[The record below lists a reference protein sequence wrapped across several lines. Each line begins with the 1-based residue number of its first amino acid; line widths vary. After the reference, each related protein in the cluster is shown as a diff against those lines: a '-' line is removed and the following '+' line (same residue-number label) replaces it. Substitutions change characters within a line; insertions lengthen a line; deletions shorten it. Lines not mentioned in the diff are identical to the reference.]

1 MLQQY
6 TYSSPAGNLPY
17 VVYTPLNYRAGTPVP
32 LLIMLHGCTQS
43 AADFAA
49 GTQMNLVAE
58 EHNFIVVYPQ
68 QVRKNNSLYCWNWF
82 DLANQS
88 RDHGEPA
95 MIVGIVQD
103 MQPIGLH
110 SNEEQPSGLAAPGV
124 AGFSPAIEDVAGLAG
139 ISAGAAMSV
148 ILGATYPD
156 IFAAIGIHSGFEYQA
171 LKSHRGALTISKRGG
186 PDPLQ
191 QGLAAYEAMGS
202 YARIVPTIVFHGTKD
217 TVINIT
223 NGDQV
228 VQQWMQ
234 TDMLA
239 SHDTY
244 VAVFNAPATA
254 TTYKIPTG
262 YAYTVYTWQNSR
274 GKTIQEYW
282 KVNGLGHAWSGG
294 NSSGS
299 YTDSRGPSASEAL
312 YAFFMHHSMHRK
324 AIHPTAFFKHV
335 LHNVKGFLPI
345 K

>member
-1 MLQQY
+1 MLEQY

-103 MQPIGLH
+103 ILQNTAQWTIDT
-110 SNEEQPSGLAAPGV
+110 ARIYV
-124 AGFSPAIEDVAGLAG
+124 AG

-171 LKSHRGALTISKRGG
+171 LKSHRGALTISKRRG

-244 VAVFNAPATA
+244 VADFNAPATA

-335 LHNVKGFLPI
+335 LHNVKGLLPT

>member
-32 LLIMLHGCTQS
+32 LLVMMHGCTQS

-103 MQPIGLH
+103 ILQNTAQWTIDT
-110 SNEEQPSGLAAPGV
+110 ARIYV
-124 AGFSPAIEDVAGLAG
+124 AG

-156 IFAAIGIHSGFEYQA
+156 IFAAIGIHSGLEYQA
-171 LKSHRGALTISKRGG
+171 LKSHHGALTISKRGG

-244 VAVFNAPATA
+244 VA
-254 TTYKIPTG
+254 
-262 YAYTVYTWQNSR
+262 
-274 GKTIQEYW
+274 
-282 KVNGLGHAWSGG
+282 
-294 NSSGS
+294 
-299 YTDSRGPSASEAL
+299 D
-312 YAFFMHHSMHRK
+312 
-324 AIHPTAFFKHV
+324 
-335 LHNVKGFLPI
+335 
-345 K
+345 

>member
-17 VVYTPLNYRAGTPVP
+17 VVYTPLNYRADTSVP
-32 LLIMLHGCTQS
+32 LLVMLHGCTQS

-103 MQPIGLH
+103 ILQNTAQWTIDT
-110 SNEEQPSGLAAPGV
+110 ARIYV
-124 AGFSPAIEDVAGLAG
+124 AG

-244 VAVFNAPATA
+244 VADFNAPATA

>member
-1 MLQQY
+1 MLEQY

-103 MQPIGLH
+103 ILQNTAQWTIDT
-110 SNEEQPSGLAAPGV
+110 ARIYV
-124 AGFSPAIEDVAGLAG
+124 AG

-156 IFAAIGIHSGFEYQA
+156 IFAAIGIHSGLEYQA
-171 LKSHRGALTISKRGG
+171 LKSHHGALTISKRGG

-191 QGLAAYEAMGS
+191 QGQAAYEAMGS

-244 VAVFNAPATA
+244 VADFNVPTTA

-335 LHNVKGFLPI
+335 LHNVKGLLPT

>member
-32 LLIMLHGCTQS
+32 LLVMMHGCTQS

-103 MQPIGLH
+103 ILQNTAQWTIDT
-110 SNEEQPSGLAAPGV
+110 ARIYV
-124 AGFSPAIEDVAGLAG
+124 AG

-244 VAVFNAPATA
+244 VADFNAPATA

-335 LHNVKGFLPI
+335 LHNVKGLLPI

>member
-17 VVYTPLNYRAGTPVP
+17 VVYTPLNYRAGTSVP
-32 LLIMLHGCTQS
+32 LLVMLHGCTQS

-103 MQPIGLH
+103 ILQNTAQWTIDT
-110 SNEEQPSGLAAPGV
+110 ARIYV
-124 AGFSPAIEDVAGLAG
+124 AG

-244 VAVFNAPATA
+244 VADFNAPATA

-299 YTDSRGPSASEAL
+299 YTDSRGPSASHAL

-335 LHNVKGFLPI
+335 LYNVKGLLPI

>member
-1 MLQQY
+1 MLEQY

-103 MQPIGLH
+103 ILQNTTQWTIDT
-110 SNEEQPSGLAAPGV
+110 ARIYV
-124 AGFSPAIEDVAGLAG
+124 AG

-171 LKSHRGALTISKRGG
+171 LKSHHGALTISKRGG

-191 QGLAAYEAMGS
+191 QGQAAYEAMGS

-244 VAVFNAPATA
+244 VADFNAPATA

-282 KVNGLGHAWSGG
+282 KVNVLGHA
-294 NSSGS
+294 
-299 YTDSRGPSASEAL
+299 
-312 YAFFMHHSMHRK
+312 
-324 AIHPTAFFKHV
+324 
-335 LHNVKGFLPI
+335 
-345 K
+345 

>member
-17 VVYTPLNYRAGTPVP
+17 VVYTPLNYRADTPVP
-32 LLIMLHGCTQS
+32 LLVMLHGCTQS

-103 MQPIGLH
+103 ILQNTAQWTIDT
-110 SNEEQPSGLAAPGV
+110 ARIYV
-124 AGFSPAIEDVAGLAG
+124 AG

-156 IFAAIGIHSGFEYQA
+156 IFAAIGIHSGLEYQA
-171 LKSHRGALTISKRGG
+171 LKSHHGALTISKRGG

-244 VAVFNAPATA
+244 VADFNAPATA

-335 LHNVKGFLPI
+335 LHNVKGLLPT

>member
-32 LLIMLHGCTQS
+32 LLVMLHGCTQS

-103 MQPIGLH
+103 ILQNTAQWTIDT
-110 SNEEQPSGLAAPGV
+110 ARIYV
-124 AGFSPAIEDVAGLAG
+124 AG

-244 VAVFNAPATA
+244 VADFNAPATA

>member
-1 MLQQY
+1 M
-6 TYSSPAGNLPY
+6 
-17 VVYTPLNYRAGTPVP
+17 
-32 LLIMLHGCTQS
+32 MHGCTQS

-103 MQPIGLH
+103 ILQNTAQWTIDT
-110 SNEEQPSGLAAPGV
+110 ARIYV
-124 AGFSPAIEDVAGLAG
+124 AG

-156 IFAAIGIHSGFEYQA
+156 IFAAIGIHSGLEYQA
-171 LKSHRGALTISKRGG
+171 LKSHHGALTISKRGG

-191 QGLAAYEAMGS
+191 QGQAAYEAMGS

-244 VAVFNAPATA
+244 VADFNAPATA

-335 LHNVKGFLPI
+335 LHNVKGLLPT

>member
-17 VVYTPLNYRAGTPVP
+17 VVYTPLNYRAGTSVP
-32 LLIMLHGCTQS
+32 LLVMLHGCTQS
-43 AADFAA
+43 AADFAV

-103 MQPIGLH
+103 ILQNTTQWTIDT
-110 SNEEQPSGLAAPGV
+110 ARIYV
-124 AGFSPAIEDVAGLAG
+124 AG

-244 VAVFNAPATA
+244 VADFNAPATA

-335 LHNVKGFLPI
+335 LHNIKDLLPI
-345 K
+345 

>member
-32 LLIMLHGCTQS
+32 LLVMLHGCTQS

-103 MQPIGLH
+103 ILQNTAQWTIDT
-110 SNEEQPSGLAAPGV
+110 ARIYV
-124 AGFSPAIEDVAGLAG
+124 AG

-244 VAVFNAPATA
+244 VADFNAPATA

-299 YTDSRGPSASEAL
+299 YTDSRGPSASHAL
-312 YAFFMHHSMHRK
+312 YTFFMHHSMHRK

>member
-17 VVYTPLNYRAGTPVP
+17 VVYTPLNYRADTPVP
-32 LLIMLHGCTQS
+32 LLVMLHGCTQS

-103 MQPIGLH
+103 ILQNTAQWTIDT
-110 SNEEQPSGLAAPGV
+110 ARIYV
-124 AGFSPAIEDVAGLAG
+124 AG

-244 VAVFNAPATA
+244 VADFNAPATA

>member
-17 VVYTPLNYRAGTPVP
+17 VVYTPLNYRADTSVP
-32 LLIMLHGCTQS
+32 LLVMLHGCTQS

-103 MQPIGLH
+103 ILQNTAQWTIDT
-110 SNEEQPSGLAAPGV
+110 ARIYV
-124 AGFSPAIEDVAGLAG
+124 AG

-156 IFAAIGIHSGFEYQA
+156 IFAAIGIHSGLEYQA
-171 LKSHRGALTISKRGG
+171 LKSHHGALTISKRGG

-244 VAVFNAPATA
+244 VADFNAPATA

>member
-1 MLQQY
+1 M
-6 TYSSPAGNLPY
+6 
-17 VVYTPLNYRAGTPVP
+17 
-32 LLIMLHGCTQS
+32 MHGCTQS

-58 EHNFIVVYPQ
+58 EHNLIVVYPQ

-95 MIVGIVQD
+95 VIIGIVQD
-103 MQPIGLH
+103 ILQNTAQWTIDT
-110 SNEEQPSGLAAPGV
+110 ARIYV
-124 AGFSPAIEDVAGLAG
+124 AG

-156 IFAAIGIHSGFEYQA
+156 IFAAIGIHSGLEYQA
-171 LKSHRGALTISKRGG
+171 LKSHHGALTISKRGG

-191 QGLAAYEAMGS
+191 QGQAAYEAMGS

-244 VAVFNAPATA
+244 VADFNAPATA

-335 LHNVKGFLPI
+335 LHNVKGLLPT

>member
-32 LLIMLHGCTQS
+32 LLVMMHGCTQS

-103 MQPIGLH
+103 ILQNTAQWTIDT
-110 SNEEQPSGLAAPGV
+110 ARIYV
-124 AGFSPAIEDVAGLAG
+124 AG

-156 IFAAIGIHSGFEYQA
+156 IFAAIGIHSGLEYQA
-171 LKSHRGALTISKRGG
+171 ATSQNSVLKVSQCGG

-191 QGLAAYEAMGS
+191 QGQVAYDTMESEA
-202 YARIVPTIVFHGTKD
+202 RVVPTIVFQGTND
-217 TVINIT
+217 YI
-223 NGDQV
+223 
-228 VQQWMQ
+228 
-234 TDMLA
+234 
-239 SHDTY
+239 
-244 VAVFNAPATA
+244 
-254 TTYKIPTG
+254 
-262 YAYTVYTWQNSR
+262 
-274 GKTIQEYW
+274 
-282 KVNGLGHAWSGG
+282 VN
-294 NSSGS
+294 
-299 YTDSRGPSASEAL
+299 
-312 YAFFMHHSMHRK
+312 
-324 AIHPTAFFKHV
+324 
-335 LHNVKGFLPI
+335 
-345 K
+345 

>member
-1 MLQQY
+1 MLEQY

-103 MQPIGLH
+103 ILQNTAQWTIDT
-110 SNEEQPSGLAAPGV
+110 ARIYV
-124 AGFSPAIEDVAGLAG
+124 AG

-156 IFAAIGIHSGFEYQA
+156 IFAAIGIHSGLEYQA
-171 LKSHRGALTISKRGG
+171 LKSHHGALTISKRGG

-191 QGLAAYEAMGS
+191 QGQAAYEAMGS

-244 VAVFNAPATA
+244 VADFNAPATA

-335 LHNVKGFLPI
+335 LHNVKGLLPT

>member
-1 MLQQY
+1 MLQKY
-6 TYSSPAGNLPY
+6 TYSSPSGNLPY
-17 VVYTPLNYRAGTPVP
+17 LVYTPLNYHAGKPVP
-32 LLIMLHGCTQS
+32 LLVMLHGCTQS

-68 QVRKNNSLYCWNWF
+68 QVRKNNSMYCWNWF
-82 DLANQS
+82 ELANQS

-103 MQPIGLH
+103 ILQNTTQWTIDT
-110 SNEEQPSGLAAPGV
+110 SRIYV
-124 AGFSPAIEDVAGLAG
+124 AG

-156 IFAAIGIHSGFEYQA
+156 IFAAIGVHSGFEYQA
-171 LKSHRGALTISKRGG
+171 LQSHYGSLGISKRGG

-191 QGLAAYEAMGS
+191 QGRLAYEAMGS

-217 TVINIT
+217 TVINII

-234 TDMLA
+234 TNILA
-239 SHDTY
+239 SHNTY
-244 VAVFNAPATA
+244 VADFNTPTTA
-254 TTYKIPTG
+254 TTYKVPTG

-294 NSSGS
+294 NFSGS
-299 YTDSRGPSASEAL
+299 YTDSRGPSASQAL
-312 YAFFMHHSMHRK
+312 YAFFINHSMHRK
-324 AIHPTAFFKHV
+324 ATHPAVLFKHA
-335 LHNVKGFLPI
+335 LHNI
-345 K
+345 KDLFTNKTINPTSPP

>member
-32 LLIMLHGCTQS
+32 LLVMMHGCTQS

-103 MQPIGLH
+103 ILQNTAQWTIDT
-110 SNEEQPSGLAAPGV
+110 ARIYV
-124 AGFSPAIEDVAGLAG
+124 AG

-244 VAVFNAPATA
+244 VADFNAPATA

-299 YTDSRGPSASEAL
+299 YTDSRGPSASHAL

-324 AIHPTAFFKHV
+324 AHPTAFFKHV

>member
-17 VVYTPLNYRAGTPVP
+17 VVYTPLNYREGKPVP
-32 LLIMLHGCTQS
+32 LLVMLHGCTQS

-103 MQPIGLH
+103 ILQNTVQWTIDT
-110 SNEEQPSGLAAPGV
+110 ARIYV
-124 AGFSPAIEDVAGLAG
+124 AG

-186 PDPLQ
+186 PDPIQ
-191 QGLAAYEAMGS
+191 QGRAAYEAMGS

-217 TVINIT
+217 SVINVT

-234 TDMLA
+234 TDTLA

-244 VAVFNAPATA
+244 VADFNAPATT

-299 YTDSRGPSASEAL
+299 YTDSRGPSASQAL
-312 YAFFMHHSMHRK
+312 YAFFMRHSMRRK
-324 AIHPTAFFKHV
+324 AIHPTAFFKNV
-335 LHNVKGFLPI
+335 LHNIKDLLPI
-345 K
+345 

>member
-1 MLQQY
+1 
-6 TYSSPAGNLPY
+6 
-17 VVYTPLNYRAGTPVP
+17 
-32 LLIMLHGCTQS
+32 MLHGCTQS

-103 MQPIGLH
+103 ILQNTAQWTIDT
-110 SNEEQPSGLAAPGV
+110 ARIYV
-124 AGFSPAIEDVAGLAG
+124 AG

-171 LKSHRGALTISKRGG
+171 LKSHHGALTISKRGG

-191 QGLAAYEAMGS
+191 QGQAAYEAMGS
-202 YARIVPTIVFHGTKD
+202 YVRIVPTIVFHGTKD
-217 TVINIT
+217 SVINIT

-244 VAVFNAPATA
+244 VADFNAPATA

-335 LHNVKGFLPI
+335 LHNVKGLLPT

>member
-6 TYSSPAGNLPY
+6 TYSSPSGNLPY

-32 LLIMLHGCTQS
+32 LLVMMHGCTQS

-103 MQPIGLH
+103 ILQNTAQWTIDT
-110 SNEEQPSGLAAPGV
+110 ARIYV
-124 AGFSPAIEDVAGLAG
+124 AG

-244 VAVFNAPATA
+244 VADFNAPATA

>member
-17 VVYTPLNYRAGTPVP
+17 VVYTPLNYRADTSVP
-32 LLIMLHGCTQS
+32 LLVMLHGCTQS

-103 MQPIGLH
+103 ILQNTAQWTIDT
-110 SNEEQPSGLAAPGV
+110 ARIYV
-124 AGFSPAIEDVAGLAG
+124 AG

-244 VAVFNAPATA
+244 VADFNAPATA

-299 YTDSRGPSASEAL
+299 YTDSRGPSASHAL

>member
-32 LLIMLHGCTQS
+32 LLVMMHGCTQS

-103 MQPIGLH
+103 ILQNTAQWTIDT
-110 SNEEQPSGLAAPGV
+110 ARIYV
-124 AGFSPAIEDVAGLAG
+124 AG

-191 QGLAAYEAMGS
+191 QGLAAYEAMDS

-244 VAVFNAPATA
+244 VADFKAPATA
-254 TTYKIPTG
+254 TTYKIPIG

-335 LHNVKGFLPI
+335 LHNVKALLPT

>member
-6 TYSSPAGNLPY
+6 TYSSPSGNLPY
-17 VVYTPLNYRAGTPVP
+17 VVYTPLNYRADTSVP
-32 LLIMLHGCTQS
+32 LLVMLHGCTQS

-103 MQPIGLH
+103 ILQNTAQWTIDT
-110 SNEEQPSGLAAPGV
+110 ARIYV
-124 AGFSPAIEDVAGLAG
+124 AG

-156 IFAAIGIHSGFEYQA
+156 IFAAIGIHSGVEYQA

-234 TDMLA
+234 TDILA
-239 SHDTY
+239 SNDTY
-244 VAVFNAPATA
+244 VADFNAPATA

-335 LHNVKGFLPI
+335 LHNVKGLLPI

>member
-1 MLQQY
+1 MLQEY

-17 VVYTPLNYRAGTPVP
+17 LVYTPLNYHAGKPLP
-32 LLIMLHGCTQS
+32 LLVMLHGCTQS
-43 AADFAA
+43 SADFAA

-68 QVRKNNSLYCWNWF
+68 QVRKNNSMFCWNWF
-82 DLANQS
+82 ELANQS

-103 MQPIGLH
+103 ILQNTTQWTIDT
-110 SNEEQPSGLAAPGV
+110 ARIYV
-124 AGFSPAIEDVAGLAG
+124 AG

-156 IFAAIGIHSGFEYQA
+156 IFAAIGVHSGFEYQA
-171 LKSHRGALTISKRGG
+171 LQSHYGSLGISKRGG
-186 PDPLQ
+186 PDPIQ
-191 QGLAAYEAMGS
+191 QGLLAYEAMGS

-217 TVINIT
+217 SVINII

-234 TDMLA
+234 TNILA
-239 SHDTY
+239 SHNTY
-244 VAVFNAPATA
+244 VADFNTPTTT
-254 TTYKIPTG
+254 TTYKVPTG
-262 YAYTVYTWQNSR
+262 YAYTVYAWQNSR

-294 NSSGS
+294 NFSGS
-299 YTDSRGPSASEAL
+299 YTDPRGPSASEAL

-324 AIHPTAFFKHV
+324 ATHPAVLFKHA
-335 LHNVKGFLPI
+335 LHNI
-345 K
+345 KDLFTNKIINPA